1 MNYRHGCALAL
12 LLATVQP
19 VGSATQE
26 RDLPDREMLRMI
38 DLLRDME
45 MIKRMEMMRDLQR
58 LEAGASQ
65 ANNSTPP
72 KAVPPSKKETLK

>member
-19 VGSATQE
+19 VASATQE

-58 LEAGASQ
+58 LEAGAAQ